1 MMRNID
7 EIPIWEQYTLT
18 ITEASKYFRIGE
30 NKLRQLVADNPN
42 ADYLLTNGNRTMIK
56 RKLFEEYIDSATVI

>member
-1 MMRNID
+1 MRNID
-7 EIPIWEQYTLT
+7 EVPIWEQYTLT
-18 ITEASKYFRIGE
+18 IAEAAKYFRIGE
-30 NKLRQLVADNPN
+30 TKLRQLVSDNPD

>member
-1 MMRNID
+1 MRNID

>member
-1 MMRNID
+1 MRNID
-7 EIPIWEQYTLT
+7 EIPIWEQYILT